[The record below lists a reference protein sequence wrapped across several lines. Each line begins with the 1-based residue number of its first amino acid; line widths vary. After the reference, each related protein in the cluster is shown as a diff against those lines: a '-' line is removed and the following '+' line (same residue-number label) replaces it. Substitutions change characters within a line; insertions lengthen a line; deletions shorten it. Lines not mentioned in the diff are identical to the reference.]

1 MILVGLLGATGAAI
15 FFVGNLFTLVTTF
28 GIDKR
33 MGVASVFIPFLSIL
47 FCLEHRER
55 AAYPLKLVG
64 VGLALIC
71 CALIIVMI
79 IR

>member
-1 MILVGLLGATGAAI
+1 
-15 FFVGNLFTLVTTF
+15 LVTTF

-33 MGVASVFIPFLSIL
+33 MGVASLFIPCLSIL

-55 AAYPLKLVG
+55 AAYPLKLVA
-64 VGLALIC
+64 VGLTLIL
-71 CALIIVMI
+71 CALITVLL